1 MIMFDRVVKVIY
13 SYLISIALII
23 TFIDVMATLG
33 IHYYITTER
42 VTYMK
47 SIQFLSGN
55 IYEDLTIV
63 LVTLSL
69 VQIPR
74 CITLRRV
81 EIPMILT
88 LLSLMIL
95 FIMYFLNM
103 QTLAIQVL
111 VLTLLF
117 SNVLLTLKYFKQ
129 YNTFLKTFLTLISII
144 SILYLPCTF
153 LTGRELNLVL
163 NSTLMIIVKVFEYLY
178 HSLDF
183 TCIALS
189 AILLLSPFLKSLI
202 TMYVNLLFK
211 FKIEDKFYVS
221 ILNIFSKLR
230 NFINVELE
238 SFSFSKRRLLII
250 ALVLSIVI
258 PSIPYIPLLNP
269 RQYSISVDVVYYEKW
284 LYEIDSYGINKAFEV
299 SQGSRPIYLLLL
311 YTIHEVFNIPIPIIA
326 KYHIIALFPLYTLAI
341 YVFTREL
348 IGDESVASF
357 TALLTPI
364 TPICIAFLYGG
375 FQACFFTL
383 SLMIITLSLLVRL
396 SSLRLVLAI
405 AISSICLWSHPWT
418 WTQYLASIILYYV
431 IYILHSK
438 RVDKNF
444 LMLTIFITVNVIHG
458 IVRDILGFGLAS
470 SISTVSAQAQEIL
483 ALNVS
488 GLFATFSYYLWCSLN
503 NWIFLLLA
511 LMGSFMFRKITYYHT
526 LSLSSLFAYILS
538 LSSAGLISRILINI
552 PAQIPFTLTLLKVS
566 RLSRDIMI
574 TIIVLMV
581 VFALY
586 QILNA
591 IPTF

>member
-1 MIMFDRVVKVIY
+1 MFDRVVKVIY
-13 SYLISIALII
+13 SYLISVALII
-23 TFIDVMATLG
+23 TFIDIMATLG
-33 IHYYITTER
+33 IHYYITIER

-47 SIQFLSGN
+47 SIQFLGGS

-81 EIPMILT
+81 EISMILT
-88 LLSLMIL
+88 LLSLTIL

-103 QTLAIQVL
+103 QTLTIQIL

-129 YNTFLKTFLTLISII
+129 YDTFLKTFLTLISII

-153 LTGRELNLVL
+153 LASRAFDIVSS
-163 NSTLMIIVKVFEYLY
+163 STLMIIVKIFEYLY

-189 AILLLSPFLKSLI
+189 AILLLSPFLKPLI
-202 TMYVNLLFK
+202 TMYVNLLLR
-211 FKIEDKFYVS
+211 FKIEDRFYVN
-221 ILNIFSKLR
+221 ILSVISRLR
-230 NFINVELE
+230 SLINVELE
-238 SFSFSKRRLLII
+238 NFSFSKRRLLII
-250 ALVLSIVI
+250 ASILSVIV

-284 LYEIDSYGINKAFEV
+284 LYEIDNYGIDKAFEV

-311 YTIHEVFNIPIPIIA
+311 YTIHEVFNVPIPIIA
-326 KYHIIALFPLYTLAI
+326 KYHIIALFPLYTIAV
-341 YVFTREL
+341 YTFTREL
-348 IGDESVASF
+348 IGDERIASF

-396 SSLRLVLAI
+396 SPLRLVSAI
-405 AISSICLWSHPWT
+405 IISSVCLWSHPWT
-418 WTQYLASIILYYV
+418 WTQYLVSIILYYM
-431 IYILHSK
+431 IHTLHSK
-438 RVDKNF
+438 RVDRNF
-444 LMLTIFITVNVIHG
+444 LMLTIFITVNIIHG
-458 IVRDILGFGLAS
+458 IVRDFLGYGLTS
-470 SISTVSAQAQEIL
+470 SIGTVSIQAQKIL
-483 ALNVS
+483 TLNVS
-488 GLFATFSYYLWCSLN
+488 GLFAAFSYYLWCSLS

-511 LMGSFMFRKITYYHT
+511 LIGSFMFKKITYYHT
-526 LSLSSLFAYILS
+526 LSLSSFFAYLLS
-538 LSSAGLISRILINI
+538 LGSAALISRILINI
-552 PAQIPFTLTLLKVS
+552 PMQIPFTLALLKAS
-566 RLSRDIMI
+566 KLSKNIMT
-574 TIIVLMV
+574 TIVILMV
-581 VFALY
+581 VFTLY
-586 QILNA
+586 QVLNA
-591 IPTF
+591 IPTFQY